1 MTGGA
6 AYLLTGTPVESIMG
20 FLMAFVVGSSIA
32 ALYVGTFQGLSF
44 SKSFVHSLVLSPIVT
59 AIAMMAIDGSL
70 ARGIGMMGAF
80 SILRFRSNIRDPRDM
95 FFLFASLALG
105 ISCGV
110 GAIAVS
116 FLGLSAF
123 VGTILI
129 LSKVPFTQTARFDG
143 VLKFS
148 LQGLSENKSAVSLSL
163 EKICKRYSLV
173 AMRQASQGDLLN
185 YVYHV
190 KIKKIYDKNDLV
202 TELKEI
208 NGVSGISI
216 LVRDQEVEM

>member
-1 MTGGA
+1 MIGGA
-6 AYLLTGTPVESIMG
+6 AYLFSGGLAEAVMG

-59 AIAMMAIDGSL
+59 AIAMTAIDGSL

-116 FLGLSAF
+116 FLGLTAF
-123 VGTILI
+123 VATILV

-148 LQGLSENKSAVSLSL
+148 LTGSGSNKGIISEQL
-163 EKICKRYSLV
+163 EKICKRFSLV
-173 AMRQASQGDLLN
+173 AMRQASQGELIN
-185 YVYHV
+185 YVYH
-190 KIKKIYDKNDLV
+190 IKLKKGFDKDELV
-202 TELKEI
+202 DSLKAI

>member
-116 FLGLSAF
+116 FLGLGAF

-173 AMRQASQGDLLN
+173 AMRHASQGDLLN
-185 YVYHV
+185 YV
-190 KIKKIYDKNDLV
+190 
-202 TELKEI
+202 
-208 NGVSGISI
+208 
-216 LVRDQEVEM
+216 

>member
-59 AIAMMAIDGSL
+59 SIAMMAIDGSL

-110 GAIAVS
+110 GAISVS
-116 FLGLSAF
+116 FLGLGAF

-148 LQGLSENKSAVSLSL
+148 LQGLSDNKSAVNLSL

-202 TELKEI
+202 TELKGI
-208 NGVSGISI
+208 TGVNGISI

>member
-1 MTGGA
+1 MMGGA
-6 AYLLTGTPVESIMG
+6 AYLFTGSLADAVMG

-59 AIAMMAIDGSL
+59 AIAMTAIDGSL

-116 FLGLSAF
+116 LLGLVAF
-123 VGTILI
+123 MGTILV
-129 LSKVPFTQTARFDG
+129 LSKVPFAQTARFDG

-148 LQGLSENKSAVSLSL
+148 LTSSGSNKSIISDQL
-163 EKICKRYSLV
+163 EKTCKRFSLV
-173 AMRQASQGDLLN
+173 AMRQASQGEIIN

-190 KIKKIYDKNDLV
+190 KLKKGFDKDALV
-202 TELKEI
+202 DSLTAV